1 MNFAMTKLVRD
12 VRFKP
17 KGYLRPLRSVKCQEA
32 SGVGLFMPVGVDEHL
47 QAMDE
52 SQIETLRGT
61 GVWT

>member
-47 QAMDE
+47 QARRN
-52 SQIETLRGT
+52 QIETLRGT